1 MSTIA
6 KITRINRRP
15 APLGTRLRY
24 CIKVKQ
30 LRVLANVVGV
40 MYTEYIRV
48 TVSITGQPHSDYLSR
63 IEKKKKSPLLVSILC
78 TIFLKCI
85 LN

>member
-1 MSTIA
+1 MSTITTV
-6 KITRINRRP
+6 TRINRRP
-15 APLGTRLRY
+15 VPLGSRLRY

-48 TVSITGQPHSDYLSR
+48 TISITGQPHSDYLSR
-63 IEKKKKSPLLVSILC
+63 IEKKSPLLVSILC

>member
-1 MSTIA
+1 MSTITTV
-6 KITRINRRP
+6 TRINRRP
-15 APLGTRLRY
+15 VPLGTRLRY

-40 MYTEYIRV
+40 TYTEYIRV

-63 IEKKKKSPLLVSILC
+63 IEKKKSPLLVSILC